1 MLPEDDGQGPH
12 GERRTENAMF
22 QSCHNG
28 GQGPPAV
35 VYEPDWA
42 PQTRTTSKKQQHRS
56 HRTPIRGQPYN
67 SFYGQAEAR
76 EPYLHQ
82 TRDGNSLVVGNDG
95 RVGSPPT
102 APLSPQHRHQRAMIN
117 QYNPPPPNYNCSD
130 PVHRAA
136 VNEVVESMNA
146 DGRGNV
152 TALRGLWKVFDA
164 AVNELGNELNDLL
177 SNKAIFEAC
186 VVQENMHRNGE
197 KMAEMQKKT
206 YALDRKQQ
214 YDAALK
220 SSLLRIRGSFAEVLL
235 STQKNIQD
243 SIDNSF
249 AVKMADSDKAHA
261 REIAHFQKNHAR
273 QAAEMEQTCAKIQK
287 EVERK
292 AESAKQAASLEMQRS
307 MSELRQA
314 EQTISLLNS
323 QLAEQQSSLQRKMA
337 EERDR
342 FTHAIAT
349 AERSRE
355 ETVAKL
361 SSTLETLQSTC
372 NTAQTLE
379 NDLRAVESRLNDVET
394 KRHQENETAIQQ
406 WNIEN
411 ERAQLLQTKLDA
423 EIKNKKALISVQKEM
438 EDHLVLERERADLLQ
453 QELESQT
460 SSHQEVVASLQ
471 QADKHRRDEVDR
483 IHEDNVELR
492 KMLKESKKAES
503 LSTSELKNMQIQ
515 YEEQLA
521 SLQECEA
528 SLEVGKDRLEKTT
541 EMNNLLVSKLE
552 RTQNLVDDQQLDLE
566 AARMSEA
573 DVEAALAESLQRVEE
588 LELNMSQMREETADI
603 ASKLTDEC
611 KQRLLKISALNEAE
625 EKIEALAKANN
636 ATKQEC
642 ESIKKEAEQLKK
654 KLEKSQANQREYE
667 DDREKIEN
675 ALAGFDEEMTNTEM
689 KLRSV
694 LDELEKEK
702 IKNRALVEG
711 QTKVQSDVVEER
723 DSLKVKMREA
733 SEKFDQLSK
742 QYDDSQEELSR
753 LKAAKVK
760 HEHDVGVYEEAIKLL
775 QKQVAILEGL
785 ADSNTIA
792 GDSQIV
798 SDDVEE
804 RLTKEREELESRIHE
819 QQVSRSMQIC
829 FCNQV
834 SLYIPAKLEHDGL
847 IRKKNADI
855 ASLKEKIYRRDES
868 MARLEDLCDR
878 ARNDLE
884 RLRQKNEYLETNLGR
899 TIGYI
904 KDLKA
909 RRHFPSDDSIE
920 IVATPRSDRRYKRG
934 TFDIDDA
941 CAPILDA
948 TPDLPN
954 TTDLDRL
961 LSDIAEQLDCGT
973 GFEQRRVSHSAKV
986 DSLVNRQREGLSSR
1000 QSW

>member
-1 MLPEDDGQGPH
+1 
-12 GERRTENAMF
+12 MF

-42 PQTRTTSKKQQHRS
+42 PQAAAQSAARASSKKQQHR
-56 HRTPIRGQPYN
+56 TRGQPYN
-67 SFYGQAEAR
+67 SVFGQVEAR
-76 EPYLHQ
+76 EPFWHQ
-82 TRDGNSLVVGNDG
+82 TRDGNSIVVGDDG
-95 RVGSPPT
+95 RDANYVHKMGSPPT
-102 APLSPQHRHQRAMIN
+102 RPLSPQHKHQRAMIN
-117 QYNPPPPNYNCSD
+117 QYNPPPPSHNQADHGY
-130 PVHRAA
+130 RAA
-136 VNEVVESMNA
+136 VNEVVESMGV

-164 AVNELGNELNDLL
+164 ATNELGNELNDLL

-186 VVQENMHRNGE
+186 VMQENMHRNGE

-220 SSLLRIRGSFAEVLL
+220 SSLLRIRGSFADVLL
-235 STQKNIQD
+235 STQKNIQGC
-243 SIDNSF
+243 IDNSF
-249 AVKMADSDKAHA
+249 AAKMADSEKAHA
-261 REIAHFQKNHAR
+261 KAIAELERTHAR
-273 QAAEMEQTCAKIQK
+273 QAKEMEKTCSKIQK

-292 AESAKQAASLEMQRS
+292 VESTKQAASHEVQRL

-323 QLAEQQSSLQRKMA
+323 QLAEQQSSIQRRMA

-349 AERSRE
+349 AERNRE

-379 NDLRAVESRLNDVET
+379 NDLRVAEARLNDVET
-394 KRHQENETAIQQ
+394 KRRQENETAIQQ

-411 ERAQLLQTKLDA
+411 ERAQLLQTKLDT
-423 EIKNKKALISVQKEM
+423 EIKNKKGLISVQKEM

-453 QELESQT
+453 QELDSQ
-460 SSHQEVVASLQ
+460 SNSHREVVQTLQ

-492 KMLKESKKAES
+492 KRLNESKKAES
-503 LSTSELKNMQIQ
+503 QLTSELKNIQIQ

-521 SLQECEA
+521 TLQECEA
-528 SLEVGKDRLEKTT
+528 SLEVDKDRLEKTT

-552 RTQNLVDDQQLDLE
+552 RTQNQVDDQQLDLE

-573 DVEAALAESLQRVEE
+573 DVEAALAESIQRVEE
-588 LELNMSQMREETADI
+588 LEMNMSQMREETAEI
-603 ASKLTDEC
+603 TSRLTVEC

-625 EKIEALAKANN
+625 EKIEALEKAKN

-642 ESIKKEAEQLKK
+642 ESMKEEVEQLKK
-654 KLEKSQANQREYE
+654 KLEESHANQREY
-667 DDREKIEN
+667 DNDRAKIEN

-702 IKNRALVEG
+702 IKNQAL
-711 QTKVQSDVVEER
+711 VQSDVVEQR
-723 DSLKVKMREA
+723 DSLEMKLGEA
-733 SEKFDQLSK
+733 SEKFEQLSK
-742 QYDDSQEELSR
+742 RYDDSQEEISR
-753 LKAAKVK
+753 LKASKVK

-775 QKQVAILEGL
+775 QKQVTILEGL
-785 ADSNTIA
+785 ADSNTVA
-792 GDSQIV
+792 GDSQKV

-804 RLTKEREELESRIHE
+804 RMTKEREELESRMHE
-819 QQVSRSMQIC
+819 QQVGRRSMQIY
-829 FCNQV
+829 FFIQV
-834 SLYIPAKLEHDGL
+834 
-847 IRKKNADI
+847 
-855 ASLKEKIYRRDES
+855 
-868 MARLEDLCDR
+868 
-878 ARNDLE
+878 
-884 RLRQKNEYLETNLGR
+884 
-899 TIGYI
+899 
-904 KDLKA
+904 
-909 RRHFPSDDSIE
+909 
-920 IVATPRSDRRYKRG
+920 
-934 TFDIDDA
+934 
-941 CAPILDA
+941 
-948 TPDLPN
+948 
-954 TTDLDRL
+954 
-961 LSDIAEQLDCGT
+961 
-973 GFEQRRVSHSAKV
+973 
-986 DSLVNRQREGLSSR
+986 
-1000 QSW
+1000 